1 MDLNPFLRASH
12 RGYLA
17 PDQVV
22 NNQGFR
28 VVAEEP

>member
-12 RGYLA
+12 RGYLVS
-17 PDQVV
+17 DQVV